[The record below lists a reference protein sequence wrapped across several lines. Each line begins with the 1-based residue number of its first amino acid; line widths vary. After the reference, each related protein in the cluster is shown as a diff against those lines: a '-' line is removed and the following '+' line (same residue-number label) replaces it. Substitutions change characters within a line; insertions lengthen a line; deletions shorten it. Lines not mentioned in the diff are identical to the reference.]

1 MTRQRAIVIG
11 SGIGG
16 IACAIRLQSLGF
28 DTQIVEQL
36 GDVGGRAYVR
46 RVDGFVFDMGPT
58 VLTVPHFI
66 EELFSLERDAA
77 MLDQPDF
84 PPSVLAEGSRIVSG
98 ASGGPNTQRYVDIV
112 PILPFYRIYFDDG
125 SFFDYDADPV
135 NVRAQI
141 ARLAPEDLDGYERFH
156 EAARAIFERGFLE
169 LGYTYFGSLGSM
181 VGVLPDL
188 LKLGAIQPLFSLI
201 SKFFKSDK
209 MRQVF
214 SFEPLLIGG
223 NPLKV
228 PAIYAMI
235 HFVEKTWGVHF
246 AVGGTGALV
255 AAMVRKFEE
264 LGGSVRLNA
273 KVDRIEVEKRG
284 RKRVATG
291 VTLANGET
299 LAADLVVSNAD
310 YATTYLKLVDKAHRR
325 INRDALVKFRKQS
338 MSLMVIYFG
347 YRMQDGDP
355 DLRHHNIILGPR
367 YEELLTDIFERK
379 ILADDFSQYLHIP
392 TITDPSLSPAGHHAA
407 YTLIPVPNNDSDID
421 WDAVGEGFAETV
433 LTFLDER
440 GYIPGLRERIV
451 HRSFVTPDYFEE
463 VLGSHLGNGFGVE
476 PRMTQTAFFRPH
488 NRSEDVANLYL
499 VGQGTQPG
507 GGTPSVMMSAKM
519 TAREIAR
526 DFAIDPR
533 IVGGVPAEV
542 GDDRPLAMGLAEVW
556 TVRPGMRATRLLA
569 SARQADTWTAK
580 ALAAGQRAT
589 TPAAAQPRMAS
600 TKASS
605 RMRRIGL
612 QCRHR
617 RS

>member
-77 MLDQPDF
+77 MLDEPDF

-98 ASGGPNTQRYVDIV
+98 ASGGSNTQRYVDIV

-201 SKFFKSDK
+201 SKYFKSDK

-255 AAMVRKFEE
+255 KAMVRKFEE

-392 TITDPSLSPAGHHAA
+392 TITDPSLAPAGHHAA
-407 YTLIPVPNNDSDID
+407 YTLIPVPNNQSDID
-421 WDAVGEGFAETV
+421 WDAVGEGFADTV

-451 HRSFVTPDYFEE
+451 HRSFVTPAYFEE

-533 IVGGVPAEV
+533 IVGGVPSQV
-542 GDDRPLAMGLAEVW
+542 GDDRALAMGLAGV
-556 TVRPGMRATRLLA
+556 
-569 SARQADTWTAK
+569 
-580 ALAAGQRAT
+580 
-589 TPAAAQPRMAS
+589 
-600 TKASS
+600 
-605 RMRRIGL
+605 
-612 QCRHR
+612 
-617 RS
+617 

>member
-36 GDVGGRAYVR
+36 ADVGGRAYVR

-77 MLDQPDF
+77 MLNEPDF

-98 ASGGPNTQRYVDIV
+98 ASGGPNTRRYVDIV

-201 SKFFKSDK
+201 SKYFKSDK

-255 AAMVRKFEE
+255 KAMVRKFEE

-284 RKRVATG
+284 RKRVAAG

-392 TITDPSLSPAGHHAA
+392 TITDPSLAPAGHHAA
-407 YTLIPVPNNDSDID
+407 YTLIPVPNNQSDID
-421 WDAVGEGFAETV
+421 WDAVGEGFADTV

-519 TAREIAR
+519 TVREIAR

-533 IVGGVPAEV
+533 IVGGVPI
-542 GDDRPLAMGLAEVW
+542 
-556 TVRPGMRATRLLA
+556 
-569 SARQADTWTAK
+569 
-580 ALAAGQRAT
+580 
-589 TPAAAQPRMAS
+589 AAADDQTFAKNREEV
-600 TKASS
+600 
-605 RMRRIGL
+605 
-612 QCRHR
+612 
-617 RS
+617 